1 MDILLWRPGV
11 ADLGEEKHAKQAA
24 ELKCRF
30 ALNSMPQG
38 YGWGKGSAANPAERT
53 DVL

>member
-1 MDILLWRPGV
+1 M
-11 ADLGEEKHAKQAA
+11 AKLAA
-24 ELKCRF
+24 WLKCRF

-38 YGWGKGSAANPAERT
+38 YDWGKGGAANPAERT